1 MPVLFLDRDDDD
13 DDDDVCSVTADNTE
27 EEAVIPLFEASSSLF
42 DNIFATVLVSS
53 PPPRLPTTLFPF
65 VPPFPSDDDVGDAD
79 GPPPP
84 MYLESRLGRLLDL
97 TIFIVELLRN
107 GDWGK
112 EICSSKCAS
121 LALMLGLLGG
131 GHPLGGT
138 SSSTSIS
145 SKELV

>member
-1 MPVLFLDRDDDD
+1 LFLDRDDD

-65 VPPFPSDDDVGDAD
+65 VSPFPSDDDVGDAD
-79 GPPPP
+79 DPPPP
-84 MYLESRLGRLLDL
+84 LMYLESRLGRLLDL

-112 EICSSKCAS
+112 EIW
-121 LALMLGLLGG
+121 LWLLFEVCFTCFDVGCVGG
-131 GHPLGGT
+131 EGILSVELHPQRQ
-138 SSSTSIS
+138 
-145 SKELV
+145 